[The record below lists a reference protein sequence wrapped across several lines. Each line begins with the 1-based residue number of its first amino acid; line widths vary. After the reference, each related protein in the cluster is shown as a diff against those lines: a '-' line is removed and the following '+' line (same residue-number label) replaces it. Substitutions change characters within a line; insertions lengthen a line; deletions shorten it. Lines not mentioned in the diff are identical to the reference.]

1 MRPRLA
7 WQALGQEL
15 CILKTNTDL
24 DTADLGSGE
33 WMSWDQLADEETFGE
48 AKALEALNPGG
59 TAVYIVGSGA
69 EAKEKLFGIM
79 REGATVIEA
88 SSATMEQIGVT
99 SELASS
105 KKYSSVRNTVRSID
119 DPKKK
124 GRGEEKRHP
133 LGVLHRERASDNGRG
148 ADGGRVGNWQPDSAL
163 RLRGGQK
170 IILVAGTQKIVRNL
184 DDAFKRIKE
193 HAVPEHERLQKTL
206 GIGSSINKI
215 LIIEKER
222 EGKRTMILVKEKLG
236 F

>member
-33 WMSWDQLADEETFGE
+33 WMSWDQLADEETLE
-48 AKALEALNPGG
+48 RTAKALKSGG

-79 REGATVIEA
+79 REGATVMEA

-119 DPKKK
+119 DPKKREEERKK
-124 GRGEEKRHP
+124 GILSEYCIGSVQAITEE
-133 LGVLHRERASDNGRG
+133 GQMVVASATGSQIAPYAYG
-148 ADGGRVGNWQPDSAL
+148 AG
-163 RLRGGQK
+163 K

-193 HAVPEHERLQKTL
+193 HVYPLENERLQKTL

-222 EGKRTMILVKEKLG
+222 EGRITMILVKEKLG